1 MPYVVYVKKR
11 AGCEFFLEELSK
23 YYELIIFTASL
34 AEVIDLCEIILN
46 I

>member
-1 MPYVVYVKKR
+1 MPFVVYVKKR

-34 AEVIDLCEIILN
+34 AEVTRII
-46 I
+46 IE